1 MTAYL
6 VTGGAGFIGSHVSRR
21 LAEDPS
27 ASVVVYDNLTS
38 GRVEHL
44 GDALDEGRV
53 RLVTGDLK
61 DLEPL
66 VAAMEGVDHVFH
78 FAANPDIAKA
88 MAEPSVDFWEGT
100 FLTNNVLEA
109 MRRAGVRRL
118 TYASGSGV
126 YGDVGELPVHEDL
139 PLWPISPY
147 GASKLGCE
155 AMISAYCH
163 MFGIRALMLRFA
175 NVVGPNQTHGVAY
188 DFIRRLRDD
197 PAELAILGD
206 GSQSKSYV
214 HVDDVVDALTGLFPE
229 EGPSDAGP
237 ERRHRGLPDGARD
250 RRPGGRAARAR
261 GRRVPPRRGRPRLE
275 GRRPGRALRQLA
287 RPGARVVER
296 AHLARGDGRLDRRDD
311 RPGRGGGG
319 RPWLTGSRPGV
330 VRGAEEVAAHARW
343 GPSFDG

>member
-1 MTAYL
+1 VTAYL
-6 VTGGAGFIGSHVSRR
+6 VTGGAGFIGSHVARR
-21 LAEDPS
+21 LAEDPT
-27 ASVVVYDNLTS
+27 ARVVVYDNLTS

-44 GDALDEGRV
+44 GDAVDEVRV

-66 VAAMEGVDHVFH
+66 AEAMRGIDHAFH

-88 MAEPSVDFWEGT
+88 MADPSVDFWEGT
-100 FLTNNVLEA
+100 FLTSNVLEA

-139 PLWPISPY
+139 PLRPISPY

-163 MFGIRALMLRFA
+163 MFGMRALALRFA

-197 PAELAILGD
+197 PTELAILGD

-214 HVDDVVDALTGLFPE
+214 HVDDVVDALLGLFPE
-229 EGPSDAGP
+229 GDRAMEVLNVATEDYLTVLEIADLVV
-237 ERRHRGLPDGARD
+237 ERLGLEDVEYRVGEGARGWRGD
-250 RRPGGRAARAR
+250 VPVVRFDSSRARAR
-261 GRRVPPRRGRPRLE
+261 GWRN
-275 GRRPGRALRQLA
+275 A
-287 RPGARVVER
+287 RTSREAMAASIDAIVAQVESEE
-296 AHLARGDGRLDRRDD
+296 AARG
-311 RPGRGGGG
+311 
-319 RPWLTGSRPGV
+319 
-330 VRGAEEVAAHARW
+330 
-343 GPSFDG
+343 

>member
-1 MTAYL
+1 M
-6 VTGGAGFIGSHVSRR
+6 
-21 LAEDPS
+21 
-27 ASVVVYDNLTS
+27 VVYDNLTS

-66 VAAMEGVDHVFH
+66 VAAMEGIDHVFH

-88 MAEPSVDFWEGT
+88 MAEPSVNFWEGT

-109 MRRAGVRRL
+109 MRRAGVGRL

-197 PAELAILGD
+197 PSELAILGD
-206 GSQSKSYV
+206 GTQSKSYV

-229 EGPSDAGP
+229 DGPSARVLNVATEDYLTVLEIADLVA
-237 ERRHRGLPDGARD
+237 ERLGIDGVEYRLGEGARGWKGD
-250 RRPGGRAARAR
+250 VPVVRFDSSRARALGWSNARTSREAMAASIDAMVGQVEAEEAAR
-261 GRRVPPRRGRPRLE
+261 G
-275 GRRPGRALRQLA
+275 
-287 RPGARVVER
+287 
-296 AHLARGDGRLDRRDD
+296 
-311 RPGRGGGG
+311 
-319 RPWLTGSRPGV
+319 
-330 VRGAEEVAAHARW
+330 
-343 GPSFDG
+343 